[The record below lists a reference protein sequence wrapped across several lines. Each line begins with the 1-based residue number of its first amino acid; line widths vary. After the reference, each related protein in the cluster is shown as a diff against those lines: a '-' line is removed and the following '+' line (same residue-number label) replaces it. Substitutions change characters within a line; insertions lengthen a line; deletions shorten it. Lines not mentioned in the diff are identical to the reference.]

1 MSVKKIGR
9 DELER
14 YFCLTHLSL
23 SEELIEDQGD
33 PVIVDHRIAR
43 KRELHPVE
51 YLGELF
57 DMLIDLGFFHSYG
70 NTGTDDPSHACPDDL
85 CGMQRCFF
93 KIMQDAQVRYAKRA
107 SSGKDQREVVLSQFF
122 YHGSIIPKSQNRI
135 SVISHSKLKYTNV
148 PIKGTTMSNI
158 VITGCSTG
166 IGLETARYLK
176 ERYITVYPTARKP
189 EDVEMLRSLGFENAM
204 QLDVTRPEQIERV
217 IAEVLAREGSI
228 DVWFN
233 NAGYGQPGAIE
244 DIRTEVLREQFETNL
259 FDLHECTRQI
269 IPVMKKQGYGKIIQ
283 YSSVLGLISLFGRG
297 AYNASKYAIE
307 GLTDTLRLELSGTNI
322 HAVLL
327 NTGPITSHFRETA
340 MQKLRQNVDIEHSD
354 LQGKIPAESAGK
366 EE

>member
-1 MSVKKIGR
+1 M
-9 DELER
+9 
-14 YFCLTHLSL
+14 
-23 SEELIEDQGD
+23 
-33 PVIVDHRIAR
+33 
-43 KRELHPVE
+43 
-51 YLGELF
+51 
-57 DMLIDLGFFHSYG
+57 
-70 NTGTDDPSHACPDDL
+70 
-85 CGMQRCFF
+85 
-93 KIMQDAQVRYAKRA
+93 
-107 SSGKDQREVVLSQFF
+107 
-122 YHGSIIPKSQNRI
+122 
-135 SVISHSKLKYTNV
+135 
-148 PIKGTTMSNI
+148 
-158 VITGCSTG
+158 ITGCSTG

-189 EDVEMLRSLGFENAM
+189 EDVEKLRSLGFENAM

-217 IAEVLAREGSI
+217 ISEVLAKEGSI

-259 FDLHECTRQI
+259 FGLHECTRQI

-283 YSSVLGLISLFGRG
+283 HSSVLGLISLFGRG

-307 GLTDTLRLELSGTNI
+307 GLTDTLRLELYGSNI

-354 LQGKIPAESAGK
+354 HRAKYLQSLQAKKSNVPFNEGAVSVAEVVHRIVLAKKPKPRYYITRATSLLGFLKRVLSTSLLDRVLHKIG
-366 EE
+366 